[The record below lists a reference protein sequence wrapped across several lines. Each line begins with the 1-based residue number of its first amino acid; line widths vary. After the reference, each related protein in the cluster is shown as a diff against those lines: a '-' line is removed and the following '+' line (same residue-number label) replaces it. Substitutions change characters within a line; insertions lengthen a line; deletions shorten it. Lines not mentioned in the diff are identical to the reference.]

1 MKITGAEHVD
11 SGKSK
16 DFVRRFTTALW
27 GIPVLVA
34 AIIYGSWPLNL
45 LVLAL
50 AGIACWEYR
59 GLVIRKGGDPST
71 LGLFGGVLLLFL
83 AQQGYLSLQFTIALL
98 TIGNLIL
105 AAGRYKKGSVLT
117 NAAFA
122 ILGALYVSFFY
133 YLLSLRQLPAHR
145 GNYALYALFLTWAT
159 DISAYFIGVTWG
171 RAPLAQA
178 ISPKKSREGALAGL
192 LGCALAGALLGTWFQ
207 WSLLKGAFVGLV
219 VSVAAQAGDLCES
232 ALKRDAGV
240 KDTGQIL
247 PGHGGILDRFDSIL
261 FVAPVL
267 YFVVQLLKGV

>member
-83 AQQGYLSLQFTIALL
+83 AQQGYLSLQFTFALL

-122 ILGALYVSFFY
+122 ILGALYVSF
-133 YLLSLRQLPAHR
+133 LL
-145 GNYALYALFLTWAT
+145 F
-159 DISAYFIGVTWG
+159 
-171 RAPLAQA
+171 AQ
-178 ISPKKSREGALAGL
+178 P
-192 LGCALAGALLGTWFQ
+192 Q
-207 WSLLKGAFVGLV
+207 
-219 VSVAAQAGDLCES
+219 AAAC
-232 ALKRDAGV
+232 
-240 KDTGQIL
+240 I
-247 PGHGGILDRFDSIL
+247 
-261 FVAPVL
+261 
-267 YFVVQLLKGV
+267 